1 MKQLR
6 PLGLL
11 AVVGAIGL
19 AAGAAYELL
28 RQATQLQ
35 AASETAS
42 QSQTP
47 SPRLLNPE
55 LNGVPD
61 IGPMPSR
68 FVPRRADNAPL
79 TRASLDM
86 APPPVPERLV
96 ADAPPPPP
104 SVAVAFPVTPVAP
117 TARRTPAIDL
127 SDTGQPVPDLSD
139 FPTHTSV
146 PPQTAPGPGGGPQVR
161 IQRRGEPTPLDRA
174 ELAQQTGAPL
184 YIDPI
189 PSETVRRQPRY
200 FPSLN
205 ALAPSGFGANRG
217 DVFIGGALINR
228 EVGLG
233 ILGPNAVVESDRG
246 KAGGSA
252 AIGFGLGDAEKFVGL
267 ETTYNLISLTPSRF
281 AENGS
286 FDFKLHR
293 KLGQLTSI
301 AVGLENAI
309 NYGPEA
315 GGTPSSLYGAIST
328 VIPLKPNN
336 PDNPMILGLSAGAG
350 GGRFRTIED
359 QLAEKDSVGV
369 FGSLGL
375 QVGPKT
381 ALITEWS
388 GSSLNLGV
396 SHVPFRRTPLF
407 ISATAIDVANNT
419 GYGTRY
425 AISGAYGFNF
435 R

>member
-11 AVVGAIGL
+11 AVLGAIGL

-28 RQATQLQ
+28 RQATQFQ
-35 AASETAS
+35 AASETTS
-42 QSQTP
+42 QPQTP
-47 SPRLLNPE
+47 SPRLLNPDG
-55 LNGVPD
+55 NGIPNS
-61 IGPMPSR
+61 GPMPPL

-96 ADAPPPPP
+96 AGAPPPPT

-117 TARRTPAIDL
+117 RRTPAIDL
-127 SDTGQPVPDLSD
+127 SDTGQPLPNLSD
-139 FPTHTSV
+139 LPTQTDL
-146 PPQTAPGPGGGPQVR
+146 PQQMASGPRGGPQVR
-161 IQRRGEPTPLDRA
+161 IQRRGEPTPLDQA
-174 ELAQQTGAPL
+174 ELVQQMGAPL

-189 PSETVRRQPRY
+189 PTETVRRQPRY
-200 FPSLN
+200 YPSLN

-233 ILGPNAVVESDRG
+233 ILGPNAVVDSDRG

-252 AIGFGLGDAEKFVGL
+252 AIGFGIGNAQTFVGL

-293 KLGQLTSI
+293 KLGQLSSI
-301 AVGLENAI
+301 AIGLENAI

-336 PDNPMILGLSAGAG
+336 PDNPMILGLSVGAG
-350 GGRFRTIED
+350 GGRFRTMED
-359 QLAEKDSVGV
+359 QLEEKESVGV
-369 FGSLGL
+369 FGSVGL
-375 QVGPKT
+375 QIAPKT

-388 GSSLNLGV
+388 GSSVNVGV
-396 SHVPFRRTPLF
+396 SHVPFRNTPLF

>member
-6 PLGLL
+6 PIGVL
-11 AVVGAIGL
+11 AVVGAVGL

-28 RQATQLQ
+28 RQAAQLQ
-35 AASETAS
+35 ARSEADL
-42 QSQTP
+42 QQQTP
-47 SPRLLNPE
+47 SPRLLDPDQ
-55 LNGVPD
+55 NGSLPN
-61 IGPMPSR
+61 GSLLPR
-68 FVPRRADNAPL
+68 FTPRRVDTSAL
-79 TRASLDM
+79 SRASLDTV
-86 APPPVPERLV
+86 PPPIPDRLL
-96 ADAPPPPP
+96 AEAPPPPA
-104 SVAVAFPVTPVAP
+104 AVTAMLPVTPVAP
-117 TARRTPAIDL
+117 TVRRTSAIDL
-127 SDTGQPVPDLSD
+127 SDTGQPLPELSELPARTDL
-139 FPTHTSV
+139 V
-146 PPQTAPGPGGGPQVR
+146 PPTAPGTSSGPQVR

-174 ELAQQTGAPL
+174 EAAQEMTAPL

-189 PSETVRRQPRY
+189 PGETVRPRPRY
-200 FPSLN
+200 FPSFN

-217 DVFIGGALINR
+217 DAFIGGALVNR

-293 KLGQLTSI
+293 RLGQLSSI

-315 GGTPSSLYGAIST
+315 GGTPSSLYGVIST

-336 PDNPMILGLSAGAG
+336 PDNPMLLGLSAGVG
-350 GGRFRTIED
+350 GGRFRTIAD
-359 QLAEKDSVGV
+359 QLAEKNSVGI
-369 FGSLGL
+369 FGSVGL
-375 QVGPKT
+375 QVDPKT

-388 GSSLNLGV
+388 GSSLNVGV
-396 SHVPFRRTPLF
+396 SHVPFRHTPFF